1 MLEPVRPGAE
11 GGAMDLVRRLL
22 GEPSLTAEEEH
33 RLAVLARGGDDDA
46 RAVLLRRS
54 LRLAALRVWALGF
67 RGADVDD
74 ALQVAVLALMSAV
87 ACFDPDRGAR
97 LATYAWPWI
106 TRALHAHREAR
117 PEVPHDVVPEPRG
130 PHVDGVEG
138 VVAGHLAG
146 LPPRERTVLMARFS
160 TTPEGACPTPWVD
173 VASRL
178 DLPVSTVRR
187 IGDRALSRLREG
199 VGRVTDRAPRVGDI
213 PP

>member
-1 MLEPVRPGAE
+1 
-11 GGAMDLVRRLL
+11 MDLVRRLL

-33 RLAVLARGGDDDA
+33 RLAALARAGDDAA
-46 RAVLLRRS
+46 RAALLRGS

-67 RGADVDD
+67 RGDDVDD

-87 ACFDPDRGAR
+87 ARFDPDRGAR

-106 TRALHAHREAR
+106 TRALHAHRQAR
-117 PEVPHDVVPEPRG
+117 PEVPHDVVPEPRAS
-130 PHVDGVEG
+130 PHDSAGD
-138 VVAGHLAG
+138 VVGCLAG
-146 LPPRERTVLMARFS
+146 LPPRERAVLLERFS
-160 TTPEGACPTPWVD
+160 RTPEGTCPTPWSD

-187 IGDRALSRLREG
+187 VGDQALSRLREG
-199 VGRVTDRAPRVGDI
+199 VGRVTDRAPRVGGI

>member
-1 MLEPVRPGAE
+1 
-11 GGAMDLVRRLL
+11 MDLVRRLL

-33 RLAVLARGGDDDA
+33 RLAVLARAGDDDA

-67 RGADVDD
+67 RGDDVDD

-87 ACFDPDRGAR
+87 ARFDPDRGAR

-117 PEVPHDVVPEPRG
+117 PEVPHDVVPEPRDRRAD
-130 PHVDGVEG
+130 PSVG

-146 LPPRERTVLMARFS
+146 LPRRERAVLEARFS
-160 TTPEGACPTPWVD
+160 RTPEGACPTPWTD
-173 VASRL
+173 VATRL
-178 DLPVSTVRR
+178 GLPVSTARR
-187 IGDRALSRLREG
+187 VGDQALSRLREG